1 MKLQREAAT
10 EASCL
15 YWPHTKDSAEE
26 EEHQAHTKESHGAP
40 CTLAPWRARGL
51 CETKMTQLSKLL
63 QLPLFSLP
71 LFSLMIS
78 LMISLLFL
86 HFLLTLLEL
95 PLNQ

>member
-63 QLPLFSLP
+63 QLPL
-71 LFSLMIS
+71 IS

>member
-63 QLPLFSLP
+63 QL
-71 LFSLMIS
+71 LMIS